1 MRRAARIFSV
11 ALVTAGFVLLV
22 DAGITIAWKEPL
34 SAVYS
39 KFRQSAATDEL
50 DRARRDF
57 LEDPEVLE
65 IGRTRDLER
74 QTEQLAAVYGR
85 RLGEG
90 DPFGRIEVPSVNIDY
105 VVVQGTDTATLQQGP
120 GHYPTTALPGEGKT
134 IAVAGHRTT
143 YGAPFNRIDDI
154 EPGDSITLEM
164 PYATFTYEVTEER
177 IVDPKDVGVVDDIG
191 VEQLVLTACHPLYSA
206 AQRYVIFAELADLSL
221 LPGSAGR
228 GAAP

>member
-1 MRRAARIFSV
+1 
-11 ALVTAGFVLLV
+11 
-22 DAGITIAWKEPL
+22 
-34 SAVYS
+34 
-39 KFRQSAATDEL
+39 
-50 DRARRDF
+50 
-57 LEDPEVLE
+57 
-65 IGRTRDLER
+65 
-74 QTEQLAAVYGR
+74 
-85 RLGEG
+85 
-90 DPFGRIEVPSVNIDY
+90 VNIDY

-154 EPGDSITLEM
+154 APGDSITLEM

-206 AQRYVIFAELADLSL
+206 AQRYVVFAELTDLSL

-228 GAAP
+228 WVAP